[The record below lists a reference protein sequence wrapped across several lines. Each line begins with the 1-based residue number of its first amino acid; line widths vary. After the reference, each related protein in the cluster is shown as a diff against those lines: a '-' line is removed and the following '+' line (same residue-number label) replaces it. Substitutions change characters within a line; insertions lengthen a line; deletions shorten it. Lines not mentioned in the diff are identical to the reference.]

1 MPFSFKH
8 LNFRNLTIVIVYGL
22 SAWFP
27 TAQAAWPS
35 EQPIKLIV
43 PFALGSITDI
53 MARLVAPDLSQ
64 QIGQTIVVEN
74 MPGESGHVGTAY
86 AIDQKGDGYS
96 LVYTSN
102 GPLVIEPNLYKGHK
116 RNFPWRD
123 LSPVSLIAYTPQVL
137 FVNRNWGVNSISSL
151 VKKLQDNPGKFNI
164 GSDGL
169 ASKSAVA
176 ASLFMQATQTDL
188 MQVPYTSTQQI
199 MAALRENEIQVALLE
214 PGVVDLSQE
223 QKKLVPL
230 AATSTIK
237 PSPYAP
243 DSLNA
248 IPTFTALGYDSLD
261 TEVWHAVLAP
271 AGTPTRIVNQINK
284 AIQVVLAEPRI
295 QQKFQLLYFTPKGSS
310 PYMLSNRIEFET
322 VQWRVKLKGLQK

>member
-1 MPFSFKH
+1 MPSPFKR
-8 LNFRNLTIVIVYGL
+8 LNFRHLTIVIVYAL

-27 TAQAAWPS
+27 SAQAAWPS

-53 MARLVAPDLSQ
+53 MARIVAPELSQ

-96 LVYTSN
+96 LLYTSN

-137 FVNRNWGVNSISSL
+137 FVNRDWGVNSLSSL

-169 ASKSAVA
+169 GSKSAVA
-176 ASLFMQATQTDL
+176 ASLFMRATQTDL

-199 MAALRENEIQVALLE
+199 VAALRENEIQVALLE
-214 PGVVDLSQE
+214 PGVVNISQE

-243 DSLNA
+243 DSTDA
-248 IPTFTALGYDSLD
+248 IPTFATLGYDSLD
-261 TEVWHAVLAP
+261 TEVWHAVLTP

-310 PYMLSNRIEFET
+310 PYILSNRIELET
-322 VQWRVKLKGLQK
+322 VHWRVKLKGLQK